1 MRKLSAGFL
10 VALGLIGLPTLAAT
24 EPQADLPP
32 DFLPTFQIM
41 DAAYARQDIEGI
53 VARYAPHCA
62 FTEVSLITS
71 MSTPNAAGK
80 DVETKLKTHF
90 RHDLAWQRQNL
101 QQFFTV
107 TDGPPDSQFPPAR
120 KTTVTSS
127 VQQSVLNRKA
137 TELRLTVER
146 KVHFDRGQAQEIRSE
161 VDEEVWSKNAQ
172 GWKLKRLT
180 IHPKGDMIFIG

>member
-1 MRKLSAGFL
+1 MRKLGAGFL
-10 VALGLIGLPTLAAT
+10 VALGLIGLPTLAAS

-32 DFLPTFQIM
+32 EFLPTFQAVE
-41 DAAYARQDIEGI
+41 AAYARQDVKGI
-53 VARYAPHCA
+53 VARYSPHCA
-62 FTEVSLITS
+62 FTLVSPITS

-80 DVETKLKTHF
+80 YVETKLKTHF

-101 QQFFTV
+101 QQFFTAIK
-107 TDGPPDSQFPPAR
+107 GSPDSHLPPAR
-120 KTTVTSS
+120 NTTVTSK

-146 KVHFDRGQAQEIRSE
+146 EVHLDRGQAQEIHNE

-172 GWKLKRLT
+172 SWQLKRLT
-180 IHPKGDMIFIG
+180 IHPKGEMIFMG